1 MQKRR
6 SDRRL
11 LALTAIALG
20 LTATPVAGQDLYG
33 PDPDTIDTEAEAK
46 VFEELPDL
54 APARGLPPLER
65 TLADGTTIRLYGHV
79 NWGVLTYDD
88 GRETN
93 TYAPIDNA
101 NSVTRLGVLAERP
114 VGAWDVGGRV
124 EVQYAPYS
132 TFDVSVLDDQ
142 ADFGTDQGNIRWIE
156 LNAENATYGRF
167 SLGQGSMATDGIT
180 LIDFADTN
188 VVAYSTVGDSAA
200 GQFLRFSDPSRPIDE
215 APRIRDAFS
224 GFDGPRRVRVRYDT
238 PSFHGFSAAAAYG
251 RELLTTR
258 DNVREDDLF
267 DLSLT
272 YGDQLGDFQLGA
284 GLGYFWDRDDREVLS
299 GSGSVLHVPT
309 GLNLTVASARVD
321 IDRDDPHYWYVKAG
335 IRRDLF
341 DFGSTAVSLDY
352 YAGDDIVR
360 DGSESTSY
368 AVAAV
373 QRIDAINTELWA
385 SYRIY
390 EYDEPATNFED
401 ADMVFAGFRF
411 RF

>member
-1 MQKRR
+1 MPGHRPFAVAG
-6 SDRRL
+6 
-11 LALTAIALG
+11 LAVVIAAPALG
-20 LTATPVAGQDLYG
+20 RELYG
-33 PDPDTIDTEAEAK
+33 PAPGTIDTGAETK
-46 VFEELPDL
+46 VFEALPEAA
-54 APARGLPPLER
+54 APARGLPRLER
-65 TLADGTTIRLYGHV
+65 TLDDGTTIRLYGHV
-79 NWGVLTYDD
+79 NWGVLHYDD
-88 GRETN
+88 GRESN

-101 NSVTRLGVLAERP
+101 NSVTRLGLLADRP
-114 VGAWDVGGRV
+114 IGAWDVGGRV

-132 TFDVSVLDDQ
+132 TANVSVLENQ

-156 LNAENATYGRF
+156 LNAENETFGRF

-188 VVAYSTVGDSAA
+188 VVAYSSVADSAA
-200 GQFLRFSDPSRPIDE
+200 GQFLRFADASRPIEE
-215 APRIRDAFS
+215 APSIAAAFN
-224 GFDGPRRVRVRYDT
+224 GFDGPRRVRLRYDT
-238 PSFHGFSAAAAYG
+238 PSFNGFSAALAYG

-258 DNVREDDLF
+258 DDVREDDLF

-284 GLGYFWDRDDREVLS
+284 GLGYFWDRNDREILS
-299 GSGSVLHVPT
+299 GSGAVLHVPT

-321 IDRDDPHYWYVKAG
+321 IDRDNPNYYYVKAG

-341 DFGSTAVSLDY
+341 AFGSTAFSLDY
-352 YAGDDIVR
+352 YTGDDIVR
-360 DGSESTSY
+360 DGAESTSY
-368 AVAAV
+368 ALAVV

-385 SYRIY
+385 SWRIY

-401 ADMVFAGFRF
+401 ADMIYAGLRF